1 MNLDG
6 RIDKSSVIYNKTS
19 ADVPN
24 ETENKVFETF
34 RFKRYMYVYTIKEF
48 IE

>member
-24 ETENKVFETF
+24 KTENKVFETF
-34 RFKRYMYVYTIKEF
+34 RFKSYICMFTQ
-48 IE
+48 